1 MIALLVTIR
10 IQPPHREA
18 FMEAMLD
25 DALHSVQDEPG
36 CLRFDVLEDP
46 DDPNRIFLYEVYR
59 DEEALEAH
67 RHTPHFLRWKHTT
80 RNWFD
85 GEALVEQAVSVFP
98 ADEDWDG

>member
-25 DALHSVQDEPG
+25 DASHSVQDEPG

-59 DEEALEAH
+59 DEDALEAH
-67 RHTPHFLRWKHTT
+67 RRAPHFLRWKHAT

-85 GEALVEQAVSVFP
+85 GEPVVELAAMVYP
-98 ADEDWDG
+98 ADEDWNG

>member
-1 MIALLVTIR
+1 MVALLVTIR

-25 DALHSVQDEPG
+25 DARHSVQDEPG

-59 DEEALEAH
+59 DEAALEAH
-67 RHTPHFLRWKHTT
+67 RQAPHFLRWKHAT

-85 GEALVEQAVSVFP
+85 GEVLVEQAVSVFP